1 MILFPKHVQDVLQE
15 LADKGFAVVIF
26 TPKELQGVNP
36 DIVEE
41 EMVIKGW
48 NTIEDCKHPSQSD
61 FNWEDEDEVYPAYCG
76 ELS

>member
-1 MILFPKHVQDVLQE
+1 MIKFPKHVQDVLQE
-15 LADKGFAVVIF
+15 LADKGFAIVIF

-48 NTIEDCKHPSQSD
+48 NTIED
-61 FNWEDEDEVYPAYCG
+61 
-76 ELS
+76 